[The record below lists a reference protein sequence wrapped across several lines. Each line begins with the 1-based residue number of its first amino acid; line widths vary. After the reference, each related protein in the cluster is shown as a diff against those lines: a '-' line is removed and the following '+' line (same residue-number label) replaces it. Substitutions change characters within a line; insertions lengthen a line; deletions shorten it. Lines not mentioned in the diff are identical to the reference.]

1 MIIQKDIIEI
11 NSMTIDETIV
21 LTTEITTIDKE
32 NINIRI
38 IKINV
43 TIIMMAEK
51 TIIRVGIEI
60 MSEIEITKIK
70 MIKVIK
76 EDIKKKMISSLIISM
91 KENSKPAKI
100 ETMIRVKIHK
110 KNKEITNQDK
120 KTMITNKEKENI
132 KIETITKRNIKK
144 NTKKGNHN
152 MKPHKKDKTNEDK
165 EDLIRT
171 MTEIITINEQGEDTT
186 IIITTVSIIMIL
198 TMIRVERKI
207 KAARKNIIQRTN
219 KGINLNKSKK
229 VRRRT
234 NLRLLI
240 TLTTC

>member
-11 NSMTIDETIV
+11 NSITIDEMIV
-21 LTTEITTIDKE
+21 LTTKITTIEKE

-60 MSEIEITKIK
+60 MAEIEITKIK

-120 KTMITNKEKENI
+120 ETMITNKEKENI
-132 KIETITKRNIKK
+132 TIETITKRNIKK
-144 NTKKGNHN
+144 NTKKGNLN

-171 MTEIITINEQGEDTT
+171 TTEIITINDQGEDTT
-186 IIITTVSIIMIL
+186 IIITTVSIIMIV
-198 TMIRVERKI
+198 TMIRAERKT
-207 KAARKNIIQRTN
+207 KAARKNII
-219 KGINLNKSKK
+219 
-229 VRRRT
+229 
-234 NLRLLI
+234 
-240 TLTTC
+240 

>member
-11 NSMTIDETIV
+11 NSITIDEMIV
-21 LTTEITTIDKE
+21 LTTKITTIEKE

-60 MSEIEITKIK
+60 MAEIEITKIK

-120 KTMITNKEKENI
+120 ETMITNKEKENI
-132 KIETITKRNIKK
+132 TIETITKRNIKK
-144 NTKKGNHN
+144 NTKKGNLN

-171 MTEIITINEQGEDTT
+171 TTEIITINDQGEDTT
-186 IIITTVSIIMIL
+186 IIITTVSIIMIV
-198 TMIRVERKI
+198 TMIRAERKT

-219 KGINLNKSKK
+219 KEINLNKSKK